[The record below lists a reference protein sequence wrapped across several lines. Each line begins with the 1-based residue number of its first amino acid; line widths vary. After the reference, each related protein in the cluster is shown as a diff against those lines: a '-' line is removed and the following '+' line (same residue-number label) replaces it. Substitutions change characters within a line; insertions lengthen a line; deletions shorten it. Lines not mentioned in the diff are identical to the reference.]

1 MLKNWESKKRFLD
14 KEIQRYKTYA
24 DALLQQEEEDEQV
37 DDRQSQQQ
45 QQEKT
50 HVEQRTPPPSTPPP
64 SSWSVKL
71 DFNDSLWSV
80 GTDLLK
86 EINEELKLS
95 DSGSLLTT

>member
-24 DALLQQEEEDEQV
+24 DALQQQEEEDEQV

-50 HVEQRTPPPSTPPP
+50 HIEQRTPPFS

-95 DSGSLLTT
+95 DNGSLLTT